1 MKIEDCYDINFSKIN
16 FLERKEKISS
26 NKTFIYGA
34 SKVGKTYLIFDFL
47 SNFKSNEYLYIDF
60 YDLRNEVL
68 EDIENLQD
76 FIDKKEIKTLV
87 LENFSNEFS
96 LPNCENIVISNEE
109 KVEFFALEN
118 YDFIYLQALDF
129 EEYLLHDTK
138 SQNETHSFNN
148 FLKYGNLPE
157 IIAIEENK
165 KIKRVQEIIELF
177 SKDDTDFQ
185 IFKILALN
193 IDEKKSL
200 FQLFNNLKTK
210 IKISKDRFYET
221 CKTLEKQNR
230 VFFVDK
236 FNQEKSAK
244 KIYIYNHS
252 FLNALTHTK
261 KFKQEFTNMVF
272 LEAFKEYKE
281 IYYLDNIDFYIKNEN
296 LALVCIPFFN
306 SFLNANLLKKVIKT
320 ALEFE
325 IKKIEIITISNSEKI
340 KNQNMQIE
348 AIPFYEWALS

>member
-1 MKIEDCYDINFSKIN
+1 MRIEDCYDINFSKIN
-16 FLERKEKISS
+16 FLERKKRITSS
-26 NKTFIYGA
+26 RTFIYGA
-34 SKVGKTYLIFDFL
+34 SKTGKSYLIFDYL
-47 SNFKSNEYLYIDF
+47 SNFKANEYLYIDL
-60 YDLRNEVL
+60 YDLRNDVL
-68 EDIENLQD
+68 EDIQNLQK
-76 FIDKKEIKTLV
+76 FIDEKEIKTLV
-87 LENFSNEFS
+87 LENFSNEFT

-109 KVEFFALEN
+109 KQE
-118 YDFIYLQALDF
+118 DFILKGFDTIYLQALDF
-129 EEYLLHDTK
+129 EEYMLHDTK

-157 IIAIEENK
+157 IIAIEDNK

-177 SKDDTDFQ
+177 SKDNTDFQ

-200 FQLFNNLKTK
+200 FQLFNSLKTK

-221 CKTLEKQNR
+221 CKTLEKKNR
-230 VFFVDK
+230 IFFIDK

-281 IYYLDNIDFYIKNEN
+281 LFYLDNIDFYIKNES
-296 LALVCIPFFN
+296 LAIVCIPFFN
-306 SFLNANLLKKVIKT
+306 SFLSANILKKIVKT

-325 IKKIEIITISNSEKI
+325 IKRIEIITISNSEKI
-340 KNQNMQIE
+340 KNQNIEIE
-348 AIPFYEWALS
+348 AIPFYQWALS